1 MKQKIYL
8 VYVLIE
14 YSSESTTDAHYVYS
28 TLDKAIE
35 RMEREIEDAQEN
47 FDIEEGCFNIDTDR
61 CQEWANDFGQGY
73 TIGVEEMEVE

>member
-14 YSSESTTDAHYVYS
+14 YSAESTTDAHYAYS
-28 TLDKAIE
+28 TLDKARE

-47 FDIEEGCFNIDTDR
+47 FNIEEGSFGIDAPL
-61 CQEWANDFGQGY
+61 CQDWWNDFGQGY